1 LNQPGEQAEQ
11 CNLEEAE
18 EMDSLRHA
26 DELGVD
32 PTILL
37 SIFERSTEVQD
48 PDAFLALINN
58 DVQAVMHQEI
68 MVCGVGGMSPNG
80 NYAHKILQHNYPD
93 QYFNELA
100 TPEGRVDS
108 PMMRRW
114 RSTLAPVIFQSGRDD
129 AEYPQEWVKIF
140 NKYDLRNTAAHGVL
154 DVQRNFATYFIFSR
168 IPREIGERE
177 IYLLKMLTP
186 HLHLALVR
194 ALVTVPEFTWL
205 TGAPHEALSERQKEI
220 LHWIDEGKTN
230 WEIAQILGMTEKN
243 VKYHIEQIFLKLKVT
258 SRNKAVAKAML
269 LGILR

>member
-1 LNQPGEQAEQ
+1 MNKLNEQAALR
-11 CNLEEAE
+11 NLEEAK
-18 EMDSLRHA
+18 EMDALRHA
-26 DELGVD
+26 DELGID

-37 SIFERSTEVQD
+37 NIFERSTEVQD
-48 PDAFLALINN
+48 PDAFLGLINN
-58 DVQAVMHQEI
+58 NVQAVMHQEI

-80 NYAHKILQHNYPD
+80 NYAHKILEHGYPE
-93 QYFNELA
+93 QYFHDLA
-100 TPEGRVDS
+100 TPDGRVDS
-108 PMMRRW
+108 PLMRHW
-114 RSTLAPVIFQSGRDD
+114 RDTLAPVIFQSGRDD
-129 AEYPQEWVKIF
+129 AEYPQDWVTIF

-168 IPREIGERE
+168 IPGEIGERE

-194 ALVTVPEFTWL
+194 ALVTVQEFTWL
-205 TGAPHEALSERQKEI
+205 SGTPHEALSERQKEI

-258 SRNKAVAKAML
+258 NRNKAVAKAML